1 MTIKSIVIGIRS
13 RPPTNQPYY
22 DVHGMTNLS
31 LGVTTKNVTPQTY
44 ETHSTSEQHRTH
56 IKKAFHSK
64 FFIKKLPNSCKIQ
77 NST

>member
-56 IKKAFHSK
+56 IKKVSFQIFYQK
-64 FFIKKLPNSCKIQ
+64 VTQLM
-77 NST
+77 